1 MHILTDAGADLTAE
15 QTEGL
20 TVHSVPLT
28 FTLDGDTY
36 RSGIDIEPAEFYKL
50 LAGTKS
56 FPTTSQPAPGDF
68 ATEYRKL
75 IEGGDRDILS
85 IHISS
90 GLSGTLNAA
99 RLGAG
104 QVPEARVTFVDTL
117 TLSAAEGWEVEAAGR
132 MNQAGWPLERI
143 LTTLDR
149 IRAATETFYTLETL
163 KYLEHGGR
171 ISHIQALLGQILDLK
186 PIIGVEKTHGTY
198 IVHARERSVKRAL
211 PKIIELLAERF
222 GTEQPMR
229 IQVLHGNNAA
239 GAAQLISLLAQR
251 FVAHILPTGPIAP
264 VLGAHTGPGLV
275 GVCAAPLTVFAEIP
289 GMV

>member
-15 QTEGL
+15 QTQGL
-20 TVHSVPLT
+20 AIHSVPLT
-28 FTLDGDTY
+28 FSLDGATY
-36 RSGIDIEPAEFYKL
+36 RSGVDIQPAAFYEL

-68 ATEYRKL
+68 AAEYRKL
-75 IEGGDRDILS
+75 SDGGDRDILS

-104 QVPEARVTFVDTL
+104 QVPAARVTFVDTL
-117 TLSAAEGWEVEAAGR
+117 TLSAAQGWEVEAAGR
-132 MNQAGWPLERI
+132 MNQVGWPLERI
-143 LTTLDR
+143 LATLDR
-149 IRAATETFYTLETL
+149 IRAATETYYTLETL

-198 IVHARERSVKRAL
+198 VVHARERSMKRAL
-211 PKIIELLAERF
+211 LKMADILVERF
-222 GTEQPMR
+222 GAGQSMR
-229 IQVLHGNNAA
+229 MQVLHGHNAA
-239 GAAQLISLLAQR
+239 GAAQMVSLLAQR
-251 FVAHILPTGPIAP
+251 FVAHILPVAPIAP

-275 GVCAAPLTVFAEIP
+275 GVCAAPLAVFADIP
-289 GMV
+289 GMA

>member
-1 MHILTDAGADLTAE
+1 VHILTDAGADLTAE

-20 TVHSVPLT
+20 VIHSVPLT
-28 FTLDGDTY
+28 FTLDGETY
-36 RSGIDIEPAEFYKL
+36 RSGIDIEPAAFYEL

-68 ATEYRKL
+68 AAVYHRL
-75 IEGGDRDILS
+75 VAAGDRDILS

-99 RLGAG
+99 RLGAE
-104 QVPEARVTFVDTL
+104 QVPEAHVNFVDTL
-117 TLSAAEGWEVEAAGR
+117 TLSAAQGWEVEAASR

-143 LTTLDR
+143 LATLDR
-149 IRAATETFYTLETL
+149 IRSATELFYTLETL

-186 PIIGVEKTHGTY
+186 PIIGVEKVHGTY
-198 IVHARERSVKRAL
+198 VVHARERSMKRAL
-211 PKIIELLAERF
+211 QKLVEILVEQF
-222 GTEQPMR
+222 GTGQPMR
-229 IQVLHGNNAA
+229 MQVLHGHNAA
-239 GAAQLISLLAQR
+239 GAAEMVSLLAQR
-251 FVAHILPTGPIAP
+251 FVAHILPVGAIAP

-275 GVCAAPLTVFAEIP
+275 GVCAAPLTAFADIP
-289 GMV
+289 GMA

>member
-15 QTEGL
+15 QTAGL
-20 TVHSVPLT
+20 TIHSVPLT

-36 RSGIDIEPAEFYKL
+36 RSGIDIQPAAFYEL

-68 ATEYRKL
+68 AAAYQEL
-75 IEGGDRDILS
+75 IAAGDRDILS

-99 RLGAG
+99 QVGAG
-104 QVPEARVTFVDTL
+104 QVPEAHVTFVDTL
-117 TLSAAEGWEVEAAGR
+117 TLSAAQGWEVEAAGR
-132 MNQAGWPLERI
+132 MGQAGWALERI
-143 LTTLDR
+143 LATLDR
-149 IRAATETFYTLETL
+149 IRASTELFYTLETL

-186 PIIGVEKTHGTY
+186 PIIGVEKAHGTY
-198 IVHARERSVKRAL
+198 VVHTRERSIKRAL
-211 PKIIELLAERF
+211 PKIVELLAERF

-229 IQVLHGNNAA
+229 IQVLHGHNAA
-239 GAAQLISLLAQR
+239 GAAQLVSLLAQR
-251 FVAHILPTGPIAP
+251 FVAHILPTGAIAP

-275 GVCAAPLTVFAEIP
+275 GVCVAPLAVFADIP
-289 GMV
+289 GMA

>member
-36 RSGIDIEPAEFYKL
+36 RSGVDIEPVEFYKL

-68 ATEYRKL
+68 AAEYRRL
-75 IEGGDRDILS
+75 IEEGDRDILS

-117 TLSAAEGWEVEAAGR
+117 TLSAAQGWEVEAAGR

-143 LTTLDR
+143 LAALDR
-149 IRAATETFYTLETL
+149 IRATTETYYTLETL

-186 PIIGVEKTHGTY
+186 PIIGVEKAHGTY
-198 IVHARERSVKRAL
+198 VVHARERSMKRAL
-211 PKIIELLAERF
+211 QKMVEILAEQF
-222 GTEQPMR
+222 GTAQPMR
-229 IQVLHGNNAA
+229 IQVLHGYNAA
-239 GAAQLISLLAQR
+239 GAAQLVSLLAQR

-275 GVCAAPLTVFAEIP
+275 GVCVAPLTVFAEIP